1 MVALPPAE
9 DKTVSAIYDAF
20 AAEQGSGYRNHLG
33 ASGIGKECSRAI
45 WYSWRWATRSNHSGR
60 MLRLFETGHQ
70 AESRFI
76 HDLRRVGV
84 TVMAVDP
91 ETGQQ
96 FNLRDASG
104 HFGGSMDSVAIGFVE
119 APKAWHVC
127 EFKTHSEKSFNSLKK
142 DGVEKSKPQHFAQM
156 QVYMHLA
163 GIERAFYLAVN
174 KNTDELYQERI
185 RYDAEC
191 ALRLVAKAARIIA
204 SVEPPA
210 RISTDPGHFECKFCD
225 HSAVCYG
232 DAMPERHCRSCLH
245 SAPVPQGE
253 WMCARH
259 VEIIPPDAQRTGC
272 VAHLFIP
279 ALVHGEQ
286 VDAGEDWVMYV
297 MANGEKWMDD
307 AQDALDYKK

>member
-9 DKTVSAIYDAF
+9 DKTVSAIYCAYES
-20 AAEQGSGYRNHLG
+20 EQGSGYRNHLG
-33 ASGIGKECSRAI
+33 ASGIGAECSRAI
-45 WYSWRWATRSNHSGR
+45 WYSWRWATRASHSGR
-60 MLRLFETGHQ
+60 LLRLFETGHQ

-76 HDLRRVGV
+76 HDLRRIGV

-104 HFGGSMDSVAIGFVE
+104 HFGGSMDGVAIGIAE

-142 DGVEKSKPQHFAQM
+142 DGVEKSKPQHFAQV

-163 GIERAFYLAVN
+163 GIERALYLAVN

-185 RYDAEC
+185 HYDAEC

-204 SVEPPA
+204 RSDPPA
-210 RISTDPGHFECKFCD
+210 RISSDPEHFECRFCD
-225 HSAVCYG
+225 HAAVCHG
-232 DAMPERHCRSCLH
+232 NAIPERHCRSCLH
-245 SAPVPQGE
+245 STPVDNGE
-253 WMCARH
+253 WKCERH
-259 VEIIPPDAQRTGC
+259 MDIIPPDNQRTGC

-286 VDAGEDWVMYV
+286 VDAGEDWVNYQLIDGSEWRDGV
-297 MANGEKWMDD
+297 REEN
-307 AQDALDYKK
+307 Q